1 MSQRHNDNIKIPKP
15 KENQLGILK
24 IYAFCW
30 NIQQSASGSGEST
43 VGVVY
48 LSMRIHLKS
57 CHFFSVEIATT
68 LFSDSMKG
76 TVGVSQSHSY
86 VQCQGY
92 MLTLQALTHIEQNN
106 QNGRPIWI
114 YATITLTC
122 GNGAKPD
129 RVTIQ
134 LNSGEVLTHAS

>member
-1 MSQRHNDNIKIPKP
+1 
-15 KENQLGILK
+15 
-24 IYAFCW
+24 
-30 NIQQSASGSGEST
+30 
-43 VGVVY
+43 
-48 LSMRIHLKS
+48 
-57 CHFFSVEIATT
+57 
-68 LFSDSMKG
+68 
-76 TVGVSQSHSY
+76 
-86 VQCQGY
+86 

-106 QNGRPIWI
+106 QNSRPIWI